1 MNDEKFNDFELEWVN
16 HASYIIRH
24 GKVSLITDPWLYGS
38 AFDDGWDL
46 LVESQHDIKIFDEIS
61 HIWFSHEHPDHFS
74 TKVLFDIPEVKRKKI
89 TILFQFTKDKRVLKF
104 CEKLGFQV
112 MELENKKTYEIG
124 NQFKFTVGKMVGIDS
139 WSLAEICDYKILNVN
154 DCVIDDVKTAQT
166 IKRATGNCDLLLTQ
180 FSYANWISNPEE
192 KEKREKSALEK
203 LDRIKIQIE
212 TFNPKYTIPFASF
225 VYFSH
230 EKNFYM
236 NDSVNT
242 VKTAN
247 DYISTK
253 TSSIPIIL
261 KPKDVWK
268 QDSEINNSE
277 SLKLYECEYSNLS
290 QKEIRLCD
298 DDIDI
303 QNLLKESVKYISKI
317 KSKNNTTLLYLYF
330 NYIIK
335 EKIIFNIFDNDIYFY
350 FDFKNGLC
358 LKKGDSCESFTTTY
372 TSLLNIFKNDYGA
385 GALMINGKFRANE
398 KNYNLFEKYFRF
410 GLWNSIGVFL
420 TFKTVIEKISSKI
433 LGKNEADDEFS
444 FLGNSIKN

>member
-124 NQFKFTVGKMVGIDS
+124 NQFKFTIGKMVGIDS
-139 WSLAEICDYKILNVN
+139 WSLTEICNFKILNVN
-154 DCVIDDVKTAQT
+154 DCVIDDAKTAQT

-212 TFNPKYTIPFASF
+212 TFKPKYTIPFASF

-242 VKTAN
+242 ISVAN
-247 DYISTK
+247 DYITENTCSV
-253 TSSIPIIL
+253 PIIL
-261 KPKDVWK
+261 KPRDIWNRNIKV
-268 QDSEINNSE
+268 NNLE
-277 SLKLYECEYSNLS
+277 ALKFYKNEYNNLS
-290 QKEIRLCD
+290 KKEIRTCD
-298 DDIDI
+298 AEINI
-303 QNLLKESVKYISKI
+303 ETLTNESLKYISKV
-317 KSKNNTTLLYLYF
+317 KSKNNSFLLYLYF
-330 NYIIK
+330 NYLVK
-335 EKIIFNIFDNDIYFY
+335 EKIIFNIFDSDIYFC
-350 FDFKNGLC
+350 FDFKKGLY
-358 LKKGDSCESFTTTY
+358 LKDGVSCDAFTTTH
-372 TSLLNIFKNDYGA
+372 SGLLNVFKNEYGA

-398 KNYNLFEKYFRF
+398 KTYNLFEKYFRF

-420 TFKTVIEKISSKI
+420 TFTTVIEKIFSKI